1 MKQRVIFGVVG
12 GVAVLLAIFVLPPVV
27 AQVALVLLSAI
38 AAYEFS
44 AAMTGKR
51 RLIQLVSIAAAI
63 PMAIVSTL
71 NHPNWTKL
79 VILGVVILF
88 FIVLL
93 RSHRLYQFGDVAA
106 CMFASLVIPYLMTS
120 LFRLL
125 TAANGKVWIL
135 LPLLAAWG
143 SDTCALFAGMHFG
156 KHKLAPVI
164 SPKKTWE
171 GSIGGGI
178 LVLIVAAAI
187 GYWCNEYSTQPP
199 TLSIAGW
206 VGLGL
211 VTAVFGTWGDLVES
225 LFKRTIGIKDSGNV
239 LPGHGGMLDRF
250 DSSLLAIP
258 AAVAYLYT
266 IALV

>member
-63 PMAIVSTL
+63 PMAIVSTV

-79 VILGVVILF
+79 VILGVVMLF

-93 RSHRLYQFGDVAA
+93 RFHRLYQFGDVAA

-171 GSIGGGI
+171 GSIGGLLGAVL
-178 LVLIVAAAI
+178 LVLLYGMGAKLIVHVEIPILMCILI
-187 GYWCNEYSTQPP
+187 GVFG
-199 TLSIAGW
+199 SIAGQI
-206 VGLGL
+206 
-211 VTAVFGTWGDLVES
+211 GDLSFSIV
-225 LFKRTIGIKDSGNV
+225 KRQTGLKDYGNIF
-239 LPGHGGMLDRF
+239 PGHGGVLDRF
-250 DSSLLAIP
+250 DSVLFAAPMVEILMLLVASLK
-258 AAVAYLYT
+258 
-266 IALV
+266 